1 MGTITV
7 AGEGRVAARPDL
19 AVTTLGVDVYATGL
33 GEAMA
38 EAAGTMERVWQSLR
52 GAGLQDADLRT
63 ARYSVQVE
71 RPYDQRTGRPSDS
84 AGYRVINL
92 VEARIRDLNRVGAI
106 LDEAIAAGANSVI
119 GVAFTVADADSLE
132 SQARAAAMADARGRA
147 EQLARLAGVELG
159 SVVQISEG
167 GTAVP
172 TPRVE
177 VRALAA
183 VSYSTPIEGGELWI
197 TARVQATYE
206 TTTASGR
213 G

>member
-1 MGTITV
+1 VGTITV

-52 GAGLQDADLRT
+52 GAGLQDPDLRT

-71 RPYDQRTGRPSDS
+71 RPYDQKTGRPSDS
-84 AGYRVINL
+84 PGYRVVNL

-106 LDEAIAAGANSVI
+106 LDDAIAAGANSVV
-119 GVAFTVADADSLE
+119 GVAFTVADAGSLE

-147 EQLARLAGVELG
+147 EQLARPVGAALG
-159 SVVQISEG
+159 DRLSRS
-167 GTAVP
+167 
-172 TPRVE
+172 
-177 VRALAA
+177 
-183 VSYSTPIEGGELWI
+183 
-197 TARVQATYE
+197 ARVAWWHQFL
-206 TTTASGR
+206 ASSSER
-213 G
+213 